1 VASYRDT
8 VNDDY
13 GRPIP
18 GVLVYVFD
26 KNGAL
31 ATLGGGQANPITTDV
46 LGTFSFNV
54 DDGVYSLEYRF
65 AGVTRRQ
72 DNVIIGEPPEFTGP
86 PGPAGNVAATIDQL
100 KAAPISNGTMIAA
113 YDGSGSTMT
122 WTLGDYRALNAAR
135 PQDYVQANGIS
146 LQTGAWVRQ
155 NARALVAQLNAPGA
169 AIMSQADVNAER
181 VSVLRFG
188 ADWTGE
194 RDSIDQIQA
203 CVDWLSDNGGGEA
216 EITRGNYK
224 MSRPISLPSNVGLV
238 GQGPCS
244 VLRPQSC
251 NGINIQKSDGIGPRR
266 VGNFWI
272 YGNGGDAYCGVE
284 ANIAFPDRVTGLMFE
299 NLYVSFMGT
308 AVKGRG
314 FWHTSFRDITIN
326 QVYNGIVLYDRN
338 VHVYMSAI
346 RATKGGLVTGSGP
359 SIGIQLG
366 DSVSALR
373 PEDVHIAHSI
383 TVGFDDGLY
392 WRNVLAGSV
401 IATTFDFCKRN
412 GIHLVTADGNSSF
425 RDVYIQADATDGI
438 LRAVYCEPLGT
449 LPGAGTIVFDTV
461 STRAASVPSVPG
473 ELRSFGFDIAN
484 NQANITVKDCSSD
497 GFQVDVRADG
507 AQRSVVQNHRGTS
520 QAIIF
525 NSKYGALRNSFF
537 PGGITLSGNLAI
549 DFGENNGLH
558 GTTIKALVDVPANA
572 TTVTVTFLSLNMPDL
587 PLGGYT
593 IIPTVADYGTVNHG
607 GMTIAPTRTA
617 VTVNFQNALAV
628 SSTVAVTLRII

>member
-1 VASYRDT
+1 MADKLVVTGARGPGLTEIARRTGNYGVQPTDSDAEALGKFADAAIQQNPGFKGDT
-8 VNDDY
+8 GD
-13 GRPIP
+13 
-18 GVLVYVFD
+18 
-26 KNGAL
+26 
-31 ATLGGGQANPITTDV
+31 
-46 LGTFSFNV
+46 
-54 DDGVYSLEYRF
+54 
-65 AGVTRRQ
+65 
-72 DNVIIGEPPEFTGP
+72 TGP
-86 PGPAGNVAATIDQL
+86 ANSTYTTLAGL
-100 KAAPISNGTMIAA
+100 KAAAVSNRSYNFAPDGDDASGFPAGLYFYTPGDFSGAA
-113 YDGSGSTMT
+113 FAPDF
-122 WTLGDYRALNAAR
+122 L
-135 PQDYVQANGIS
+135 
-146 LQTGAWVRQ
+146 TGAKVELESVPLSTGALVRQ
-155 NARALVAQLNAPGA
+155 NVRALVAQLNAPGA
-169 AIMSQADVNAER
+169 AILSQEDVNAER

-188 ADWTGE
+188 ADWTGQT
-194 RDSIDQIQA
+194 DTTDQIQA
-203 CVDWLSDNGGGEA
+203 CVDWLSSVGGGTA
-216 EITRGNYK
+216 ELTRGTYK
-224 MSRPISLPSNVGLV
+224 TTRPISLPSNVSLV

-251 NGINIQKSDGIGPRR
+251 NGINIMKSDGIGPRR
-266 VGNFWI
+266 VDDFWI
-272 YGNGGDAYCGVE
+272 YGNGGDSYSGIE
-284 ANIAFPDRVTGLMFE
+284 ADIAFPDRVTGLSLSR
-299 NLYVSFMGT
+299 LYISFMGT
-308 AVKGRG
+308 AIKARG
-314 FWHTSFRDITIN
+314 LWHTTLHDITIN
-326 QVYNGIVLYDRN
+326 QVHNAVVLYDRN

-497 GFQVDVRADG
+497 GFQLDIREDG
-507 AQRSVVQNHRGTS
+507 AQRTVIQNHRGTS

-525 NSKYGALRNSFF
+525 NSKYGGLKNSFF

-558 GTTIKALVDVPANA
+558 GTTVEALVDVPANA
-572 TTVTVTFLSLNMPDL
+572 TTVTATFLSLNMPDL

-593 IIPTVADYGTVNHG
+593 IIPQVTDYGSVFHKG
-607 GMTIAPTRTA
+607 GMSIAPTRTA
-617 VTVNFQNALAV
+617 VTVNFENALAV
-628 SSTVAVTLRII
+628 SSTVSVTLRII